1 MSDRLLKIL
10 VGVLAVF
17 VLTWVVA
24 RFVADGGGEGETA
37 SLGLASSAEL
47 EIDSVVIVSADSTVR
62 LVAGDGWTVNGH
74 EAVAEAGESLRRG
87 LEEARIGR
95 LVSRNPANHD
105 RLGVTEEKGRQV
117 TVYSGGEAR
126 LSLIIGD
133 QAQVLEQA
141 YVRRPGEDRVY
152 TLEGALV
159 NLVNRRVDEWRERSV
174 LAAGRDEIQRIE
186 FSYPDESFTLVR
198 DTSGWHLEPS
208 GVAAEHGPVSSL
220 LGQLAALRAIGFAA
234 EAVVDTLSWNS
245 PAAEVRVVGPG
256 GVELGELVFLERD
269 EEGVGYYVRRA
280 GGPVVYTLSSY
291 TGDQILKREAD
302 LITDAAP

>member
-10 VGVLAVF
+10 FGVLAVV
-17 VLTWVVA
+17 VLAWIVV
-24 RFVADGGGEGETA
+24 RFVAGGGGDDDAA
-37 SLGLASSAEL
+37 SLGLASGAEL
-47 EIDSVVIVSADSTVR
+47 EIDSVIIVSADGTVR

-74 EAVAEAGESLRRG
+74 ETVAEAGESLRRG
-87 LEEARIGR
+87 LEEARVGR
-95 LVSRNPANHD
+95 LVSRNPGNHD

-126 LSLIIGD
+126 LSLIVGD
-133 QAQVLEQA
+133 QAQVFEQA
-141 YVRRPGEDRVY
+141 YVRRAGEDRVY

-159 NLVNRRVDEWRERSV
+159 NLVNRRVDDWRDRNV

-186 FSYPDESFTLVR
+186 FSYPDQSFTLVR

-208 GVAAEHGPVSSL
+208 GVKAEDGPVSSL
-220 LGQLAALRAIGFAA
+220 LGQLAGLRAIGFAV

-245 PAAEVRVVGPG
+245 PDAEVRVVGPG
-256 GVELGELVFLERD
+256 GLELGELVFLERD

-280 GGPVVYTLSSY
+280 GAPVVYTLSSY
-291 TGDQILKREAD
+291 SGDQILKREAD
-302 LITDAAP
+302 LIADAAP